1 MTNLYTQVERRERV
15 VQYVVDA
22 SQSHTFWLLD
32 LVGSV
37 VGVLL
42 WWR

>member
-1 MTNLYTQVERRERV
+1 MTNLDTQVERRERV
-15 VQYVVDA
+15 VQDVVDA

-32 LVGSV
+32 LVGRV